1 MNNKLVL
8 TTCLLAGAL
17 ILPMAG
23 YTADG
28 DTDRSSPK
36 AFIKDSVITT
46 KIKAKLAKEK
56 PSSLIHIKVDTD
68 KKGIVSLSG
77 TARNQ
82 KAVDK
87 AVAIA
92 YGVKGVTFVQN
103 EIEIKAD
110 L

>member
-1 MNNKLVL
+1 MNTKLV

-17 ILPMAG
+17 LLPIAG

-36 AFIKDSVITT
+36 AFVKDSIITT
-46 KIKAKLAKEK
+46 KIKAKLFEERM
-56 PSSLIHIKVDTD
+56 SSLLKIRVDTD
-68 KKGIVSLSG
+68 KQGAVSLSG

-82 KAVDK
+82 KAVDR

-92 YGVKGVTFVQN
+92 NGVKGVTSVQN
-103 EIEIKAD
+103 DIKIKAD
-110 L
+110 K

>member
-1 MNNKLVL
+1 MNTKLV

-17 ILPMAG
+17 LLPMAG

-28 DTDRSSPK
+28 DTDRSYPK

-56 PSSLIHIKVDTD
+56 PSSLVHIKVDTD
-68 KKGIVSLSG
+68 KKGMVSLSG
-77 TARNQ
+77 NARDQ
-82 KAVDK
+82 RAIDK

-103 EIEIKAD
+103 DIEIKAD

>member
-1 MNNKLVL
+1 MNTKLV

-17 ILPMAG
+17 LLPMAG

-28 DTDRSSPK
+28 DADRSSPK
-36 AFIKDSVITT
+36 AFVKDSVITT

-56 PSSLIHIKVDTD
+56 PSSLVHIKVDTD
-68 KKGIVSLSG
+68 KKGMVSLSG
-77 TARNQ
+77 NARDQ
-82 KAVDK
+82 RAIDK

-103 EIEIKAD
+103 DIEIKAD
-110 L
+110 K